1 MSQMSKKED
10 EDKRKRRMEW
20 TPAAPMFV
28 SVFIAHLYV
37 AGNVDG
43 MAISCSC
50 VCICIAHLYV

>member
-1 MSQMSKKED
+1 MSEKED